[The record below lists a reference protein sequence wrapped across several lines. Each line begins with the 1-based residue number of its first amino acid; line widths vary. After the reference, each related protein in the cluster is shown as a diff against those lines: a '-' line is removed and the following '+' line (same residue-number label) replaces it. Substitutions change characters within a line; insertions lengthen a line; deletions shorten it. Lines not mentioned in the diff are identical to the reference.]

1 MAVLWE
7 PWCVSLASIRVYI
20 PLACIY
26 EYHSSYILIRL
37 KLKYDFCSILQLLV
51 ATSRR
56 NYFRIHCA
64 SFSHYDGEKGWY
76 YVHAGRHLLNICV
89 LCTSL
94 SIFSQINF
102 VFIVIALRVIVK
114 NQKGKALRTSR
125 KGSKQKSIARY
136 VLAKNPYWID
146 LDTCSTGPSGLV
158 LVSLISLAK

>member
-1 MAVLWE
+1 M
-7 PWCVSLASIRVYI
+7 
-20 PLACIY
+20 
-26 EYHSSYILIRL
+26 
-37 KLKYDFCSILQLLV
+37 
-51 ATSRR
+51 
-56 NYFRIHCA
+56 
-64 SFSHYDGEKGWY
+64 
-76 YVHAGRHLLNICV
+76 HAGRHLLNICV